1 MTVTTQVF
9 QGGRLRL
16 GRLVNGLSM
25 AEVGALVRASRQ
37 HIFQLESGAKTLGPS
52 MTEALADALGVL
64 PAFLTRPI
72 RNEVDEQ

>member
-1 MTVTTQVF
+1 
-9 QGGRLRL
+9 
-16 GRLVNGLSM
+16 M